1 MLRYKI
7 CVLFLFIIG
16 ICSMS
21 FVSANTNNLP
31 LFGKIIYIDAGHGG
45 VDPGAIYKDIMEK
58 DINLSISKILEE
70 KLSKLG
76 AVVYLT
82 RYGDYDLSVT
92 NTINRKRSD
101 LSRRGNIINR
111 SGCDLFI
118 SIHLNA
124 ESTGVWRGAQ
134 VFYNNE
140 NESNE
145 VFAKILQKNL
155 KRQLNSSREYKLSN
169 DLYLQKRVDRPGVLI
184 EVGFLSNASDRYLL
198 KQATYQNKVAN
209 VIADSIIEYF
219 LKI

>member
-16 ICSMS
+16 ICTID
-21 FVSANTNNLP
+21 FVSADTNDLP
-31 LFGKIIYIDAGHGG
+31 LFGKVIYIDAGHGG
-45 VDPGAIYKDIMEK
+45 VDPGAMYKDIMEK
-58 DINLSISKILEE
+58 DINLSISKILED

-76 AVVYLT
+76 AIVYLT
-82 RYGDYDLSVT
+82 RYGDYDLAVN

-111 SGCDLFI
+111 SMCDLFV

-134 VFYNNE
+134 VFYDDINE
-140 NESNE
+140 KNE
-145 VFAKILQKNL
+145 VFAKILQDNFK
-155 KRQLNSSREYKLSN
+155 KRLNSNREYKLSN
-169 DLYLQKRVDRPGVLI
+169 DLYLQKRIERPGVLI

-198 KQATYQNKVAN
+198 KQESYQNKVAT
-209 VIADSIIEYF
+209 IITDSMIEYF
-219 LKI
+219 DNN